1 MNEIQFQLTAILP
14 ALDARDISWKV
25 LVVAI
30 WNILHKKNCL
40 YLFTKV
46 INWYYT
52 KCITLDWSNKK
63 VITFY
68 ELRSRVFCFANYEI
82 SRNTVFI
89 FSVVIIKD
97 KLHFLCYLDFFFIFL
112 ILITFWSYHQ
122 VPQYNLS
129 ALSSLTRALYNKIA
143 TQQIFGDKVWIIG
156 SRIWW
161 QKYHVNFS
169 NQK

>member
-1 MNEIQFQLTAILP
+1 MLVFVYESHKLILYKMCYFG
-14 ALDARDISWKV
+14 LKQ
-25 LVVAI
+25 
-30 WNILHKKNCL
+30 
-40 YLFTKV
+40 TKS
-46 INWYYT
+46 N
-52 KCITLDWSNKK
+52 NKK

-97 KLHFLCYLDFFFIFL
+97 KLLFLCYLDFFFSIFL

-143 TQQIFGDKVWIIG
+143 TQQIFGDKFWIIG